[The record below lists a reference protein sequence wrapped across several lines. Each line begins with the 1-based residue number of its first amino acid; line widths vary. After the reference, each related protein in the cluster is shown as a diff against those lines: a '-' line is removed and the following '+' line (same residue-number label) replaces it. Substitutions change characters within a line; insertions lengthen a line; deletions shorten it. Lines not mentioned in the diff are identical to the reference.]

1 MQPVHRALLA
11 VLTLVWSLT
20 ASMPGAFAADGRP
33 LDIVAAEN
41 FYGDVAEQLGGP
53 DVKVTSILSNPDQD
67 PHLFEASPTAAR
79 ALAGAAL
86 VIYNGADYDPWVQ
99 RLLAASDTPSARVI
113 VVADLMQTQSGDN
126 PHLWYDPDTMS
137 AVAKALSSALI
148 TADPAHAADYQ
159 KRLQDFLASLQPLT
173 DKIRHL
179 HDRYAGVPVT
189 ATEPVFAYMAQ
200 AIGLEDRNQRFQ
212 RSIMNDTEPS
222 AKDIA
227 AFQDDLKNRRVK
239 ALIYNSQ
246 TSDDL
251 TGRLLDLAKTS
262 GIPVVGVTETEPADK
277 TYQEWMLDQ
286 LTALEKALSSA
297 SGDAATTTTQ

>member
-1 MQPVHRALLA
+1 MQPVRPVLLA
-11 VLTLVWSLT
+11 ALTLALSLT
-20 ASMPGAFAADGRP
+20 ASMPTTFAADGKR
-33 LDIVAAEN
+33 LSIVAAEN

-53 DVKVTSILSNPDQD
+53 DVRVTSILSNPDQD
-67 PHLFEASPTAAR
+67 PHMFEASPAAAR
-79 ALAGAAL
+79 ALADAAL

-99 RLLAASDTPSARVI
+99 KLLEAAETPSARII
-113 VVADLMQTQSGDN
+113 VAADLTRTQSGDN
-126 PHLWYDPDTMS
+126 PHLWYDPNTIS
-137 AVAKALSSALI
+137 ALAKALSSALI
-148 TADPAHAADYQ
+148 TADPAHEADYK
-159 KRLQDFLASLQPLT
+159 KRLQDFLASLQPLR
-173 DKIRHL
+173 DRIQHL

-227 AFQDDLKNRRVK
+227 AFQDDLKSRRVK

-246 TSDDL
+246 TTDDL
-251 TGRLLDLAKTS
+251 TSRLLDLAKAS
-262 GIPVVGVTETEPADK
+262 GIPIVGVSETEPADK

-286 LTALEKALSSA
+286 LTALEKALSPVPA
-297 SGDAATTTTQ
+297 GVTTTTQ

>member
-1 MQPVHRALLA
+1 MQPLRQVLLVA
-11 VLTLVWSLT
+11 LTLAWSLGS
-20 ASMPGAFAADGRP
+20 ALVPALAADKP
-33 LDIVAAEN
+33 LLNVVAAEN

-53 DVKVTSILSNPDQD
+53 DVRVTSILSNPDQD
-67 PHLFEASPTAAR
+67 PHMFEASPAAAR
-79 ALAGAAL
+79 ALADATL
-86 VIYNGADYDPWVQ
+86 VIYNGADYDAWVQ
-99 RLLAASDTPSARVI
+99 KLLAATDTPAARII
-113 VVADLMQTQSGDN
+113 VAADLMRTQSGDN
-126 PHLWYDPDTMS
+126 PHLWYDPNTMS

-148 TADPAHAADYQ
+148 AADPAHEADYR

-173 DKIRHL
+173 EKIQHL
-179 HDRYAGVPVT
+179 HDLYAGTPVT

-239 ALIYNSQ
+239 ALIYNNQ

-251 TGRLLDLAKTS
+251 TSRLLDLAKAS
-262 GIPVVGVTETEPADK
+262 GIPIVGVSETEPADK
-277 TYQEWMLDQ
+277 TYQEWMLGQ
-286 LTALEKALSSA
+286 LTALEKALASA
-297 SGDAATTTTQ
+297 PADTTTTTQ

>member
-1 MQPVHRALLA
+1 MQPLGRALLA
-11 VLTLVWSLT
+11 ASILAGSLI
-20 ASMPGAFAADGRP
+20 AGMPAAFAADDQP

-41 FYGDVAEQLGGP
+41 FYGDIAEQLGGP

-67 PHLFEASPTAAR
+67 PHLFEASPAAAR
-79 ALAGAAL
+79 ALAEAAL

-99 RLLAASDTPSARVI
+99 KLLAAADTPSARL
-113 VVADLMQTQSGDN
+113 VVAADLMQTQKGDN

-148 TADPAHAADYQ
+148 AADPAHTADYQ

-179 HDRYAGVPVT
+179 HDRYAGIPVT
-189 ATEPVFAYMAQ
+189 ATEPVFAYMAE
-200 AIGLEDRNQRFQ
+200 AIGLDDRNQRFQ

-222 AKDIA
+222 ARDIA

-251 TGRLLDLAKTS
+251 TSRLLDLAKAS
-262 GIPVVGVTETEPADK
+262 GIPIVGVTETEPADK

-297 SGDAATTTTQ
+297 PGGAATTTTQ